1 MYRKDMSGSSVIDW
15 MALSFVPG
23 LGSKGIR
30 QLVARYGSPKEL
42 FFACAN
48 GQRKNTSIRK
58 NALAGLSNPALFR
71 EKAKSQLKR
80 IELGGAEVI
89 CPDDTK
95 YPESLNEIA
104 DPPAVLY
111 VQGRVELLDSLCLA
125 MVGSRAAT
133 AYGKRCSFTL
143 ARDLAGSGV
152 TVVSGLASGIDS
164 EAHAGALSVQGATI
178 GVLGCGLDVVYPR
191 HNSKLY
197 DRIRKDG
204 LLVTEYPLGTKP
216 DGFRFPARNRI
227 ISGLSRGVVVVE
239 AAKKSGSLITAEMA
253 LDEGRDVF
261 AVPGQIDSLKSD
273 GTHWLLQQGAKLVQS
288 AEDIRVEIDAGRRGE
303 TFEGNSEEKAVQL
316 ALDPAASKLFDGIDV
331 YPCSRNELIVNS
343 GLGSAKVTELVLLL
357 ELEGLVEI
365 LPGDE
370 IRRIV

>member
-1 MYRKDMSGSSVIDW
+1 MTEPSLIDW

-23 LGSKGIR
+23 LGNKGIV
-30 QLVARYGSPKEL
+30 QLMARYGSPKEL
-42 FFACAN
+42 FAVCTSGN
-48 GQRKNTSIRK
+48 ENTSFIRK
-58 NALAGLSNPALFR
+58 NVLAGLSSPEPLR
-71 EKAKSQLKR
+71 EKARVQLKR
-80 IELGGAEVI
+80 IRAGGAEVI
-89 CPDDTK
+89 CPDDTR
-95 YPESLNEIA
+95 YPEPLKEIA

-111 VQGRVELLDSLCLA
+111 VQGRVELLNSLCLA

-133 AYGKRCSFTL
+133 SYGKRCSFTL
-143 ARDLAGSGV
+143 ARDLAGTGI

-164 EAHAGALSVQGATI
+164 EAHNGALSVQGATI
-178 GVLGCGLDVVYPR
+178 GVLGCGLDVVYPK
-191 HNSKLY
+191 HNRGLY
-197 DRIRKDG
+197 DRIRTDG

-239 AAKKSGSLITAEMA
+239 AARKSGSLITAEMA

-261 AVPGQIDSLKSD
+261 AVPGQIDSVKSD

-288 AEDIRVEIDAGRRGE
+288 AEDIRVEIDTGWKMNE
-303 TFEGNSEEKAVQL
+303 SEESSDED
-316 ALDPAASKLFDGIDV
+316 ALLVIDPAARELLEGIDV
-331 YPCSRNELIVNS
+331 YPVARNELIVAS
-343 GLGSAKVTELVLLL
+343 GLGSAKVTELLLLL

-370 IRRIV
+370 IRRII